1 MTHPLLSSPG
11 NTAAQLQSVEHAAG
25 NKNGKAGNNPAAQSN
40 GNDFKTMVR
49 ELSSDGQSKA
59 DPKAGTTARSG
70 DAAAEAQSQPKTPV
84 AENTVNASKIAVQRN
99 PEANS
104 EQIEELI
111 EDDPKLEKQGLAA
124 QGDEEQAAGD
134 TADGDEQ
141 NGLLQ
146 AKPIATPV
154 AAEEDDELI
163 PEDEEGLSE
172 EYELDA
178 TAELPG
184 DNDDE
189 DSPSDVKAAQEDTE
203 ASELPTQDTTSTTD
217 DRPRTDIVVNSQPQP
232 AARQTDGEAEIR
244 SVERQPVQQPAQ
256 PPARAED
263 ALRASLQRITA
274 ATTPTDADGQPATTA
289 LDPKASAQAGEVSK
303 LASTA
308 NPAVEPAGQ
317 SDAVT
322 KPTVVQPSQISLTDG
337 QLRAIQN
344 ATNVAQARA
353 QSTESAQAQTNA
365 QVPEPLGGDRLPP
378 VSDVRLGTVAGD
390 LQTLLREPRAVENA
404 AANALPRLGPA
415 TTDATANTAL
425 VAEDDDISESRLLSV
440 MQDGDLLRRVAAVT
454 GAQADR
460 SNLETALSVSR
471 QLSQGVFGAVS
482 VWVGGPSSQP
492 LGSSSAGSSGDFMGG
507 RGPASDLMNTRAVG
521 QPPGELRT
529 IRLQLQP
536 ASLGTV
542 TAQLSMKNDELHVKF
557 VVERAETSELI
568 QSQRNLLLAQ
578 LVEAGVELNSAN
590 VEVETARTSGARGS
604 AVQPGLAGGSNEFAG
619 GAFGSAD
626 GQSRS
631 ASGERDGLT
640 DQVAVDDEA
649 PGNESNGQTTQ
660 RPSVVYL

>member
-11 NTAAQLQSVEHAAG
+11 NTAAQLQPVEHAAG

-49 ELSSDGQSKA
+49 ELSSDGQPKTDAKA
-59 DPKAGTTARSG
+59 ETTARSG
-70 DAAAEAQSQPKTPV
+70 GAAAEAQSQPKTPV
-84 AENTVNASKIAVQRN
+84 TENAINASKIAVQRTS
-99 PEANS
+99 EANS
-104 EQIEELI
+104 EQIEEQI

-124 QGDEEQAAGD
+124 QEDQEQAAGD
-134 TADGDEQ
+134 SANGDEQ
-141 NGLLQ
+141 NGLQQ
-146 AKPIATPV
+146 AKQVATPV

-189 DSPSDVKAAQEDTE
+189 GSPSDVKAAEEDPE
-203 ASELPTQDTTSTTD
+203 ASELPTQDTASTTD
-217 DRPRTDIVVNSQPQP
+217 DQPQIDSVANSQPQ
-232 AARQTDGEAEIR
+232 AAVQQGDGEVEVR
-244 SVERQPVQQPAQ
+244 PTERQPAQQPVQ
-256 PPARAED
+256 PPARPED
-263 ALRASLQRITA
+263 ALRASLQRINA

-289 LDPKASAQAGEVSK
+289 VDPKASAQAGEVSR
-303 LASTA
+303 LASTV

-317 SDAVT
+317 SDTAT
-322 KPTVVQPSQISLTDG
+322 KPTVVQHSQISLTDG

-344 ATNVAQARA
+344 ATTVAQSRA
-353 QSTESAQAQTNA
+353 QTIEGSQVQSSV
-365 QVPEPLGGDRLPP
+365 QVPEIAGGERLPP
-378 VSDVRLGTVAGD
+378 ASDARLGLVNGD
-390 LQTLLREPRAVENA
+390 LQALLREPRAADNV
-404 AANALPRLGPA
+404 AANALPRSGPA
-415 TTDATANTAL
+415 TTGANPDVAL
-425 VAEDDDISESRLLSV
+425 IAEDDELSEGRLLSA

-454 GAQADR
+454 GAQVDR
-460 SNLETALSVSR
+460 SNFETALSVSR
-471 QLSQGVFGAVS
+471 QLSQGVVGAIS
-482 VWVGGPSSQP
+482 VWVGAASSQP

-507 RGPASDLMNTRAVG
+507 RGPASDLNIRPVG

-542 TAQLSMKNDELHVKF
+542 TAQLTMKNDELHVKF

-578 LVEAGVELNSAN
+578 LVEAGVEVNSAN
-590 VEVETARTSGARGS
+590 VEVETARTNGARGS
-604 AVQPGLAGGSNEFAG
+604 AVHPGLSGGSNEFVG

-626 GQSRS
+626 GQNRS
-631 ASGERDGLT
+631 ASSERDGLT
-640 DQVAVDDEA
+640 DQAAVDDDA
-649 PGNESNGQTTQ
+649 ANNESADQSTQ